1 MKVRK
6 RMLPAGWY
14 PSDEKKCINQ
24 FTKFEQMLNPFSI
37 GINLNSVNSIVVPHA
52 GWEFSGHIAYLSFYK
67 AKEICEKHNKKI
79 DCVILFGGHLKYSEN
94 TIILNYEYLETPF
107 GNIEVN
113 TDILDDFKKLFDNID
128 ETSYFSDNTIEVNL
142 PFIKYFFPEA
152 KIVALYPPLQEAV
165 SIAQFFANQNKN
177 FLAVASADLTH
188 YGPNYGFTPHGT
200 GEKAY
205 LWAKENDKI
214 LIDAL
219 EKLDYDSIEMIIDKH
234 QNSCSPNSLTA
245 AIAFAS
251 LKNSRKGYALRY
263 GSSYEIIPSASF
275 VGYLSFIA

>member
-6 RMLPAGWY
+6 RMLPSGWY
-14 PSDEKKCINQ
+14 PIDEKKCIIQ
-24 FTKFEQMLNPFSI
+24 FNKFEQIVKPSSVSV
-37 GINLNSVNSIVVPHA
+37 NLTSVNSIVVPHA
-52 GWEFSGHIAYLSFYK
+52 GWEFSGHLAYLSFYK
-67 AKEICEKHNKKI
+67 AKEICEKHHKKI

-94 TIILNYEYLETPF
+94 SIILNYEFFETPF
-107 GNIEVN
+107 GNIEVD
-113 TDILDDFKKLFDNID
+113 TDILNDFKKLFDNID

-165 SIAQFFANQNKN
+165 SIAQFFANKNKN
-177 FLAVASADLTH
+177 ILAVASADLTH

-200 GEKAY
+200 GEKAF

-219 EKLDYDSIEMIIDKH
+219 TKLDYDSIEMIIDKH

-251 LKNSRKGYALRY
+251 LKGSKEGYALLY